1 LQSLPGW
8 IALLAVPAIM
18 ILCLNEDWVAVLLG
32 LLSARFGL
40 DPDFTGYENIFL
52 RGVFLGM
59 SRSPHLQQGGAAQA
73 RNGCACRGRGRG
85 FARL

>member
-1 LQSLPGW
+1 
-8 IALLAVPAIM
+8 M
-18 ILCLNEDWVAVLLG
+18 ILCLNEDWVGVLLG

-73 RNGCACRGRGRG
+73 RNGWHVGDVDEGLHAYKRTK
-85 FARL
+85 